1 MKKFIIL
8 SFLIICGGGIL
19 YTASAI
25 FMATESYPGGTILD
39 RQSTGYDWWNNYLS
53 DLGRRRAWN
62 GTSNVVSNNYFDNG
76 LRIAALL
83 MVVLFNLLPFL
94 FEEGKQRVR
103 AILVALLSF
112 GSALA
117 YIGIV
122 WYPLDVNY
130 RLHTV
135 CVRIGFISFWILSLL
150 FAGLIRKEQRY
161 PNFFAAVMYLFAIV
175 FLIQIGI
182 MLLGPR
188 AWSSPAALQLQVTA
202 QKIIVGLQLFVMLI
216 QTVGLSLFILRPKQA
231 VN

>member
-8 SFLIICGGGIL
+8 LILIICGGGIL

-25 FMATESYPGGTILD
+25 FAATESYPGGTILD
-39 RQSTGYDWWNNYLS
+39 RQSIAYDWWNNYLS

-62 GTSNVVSNNYFDNG
+62 GMNNAASNTHFDNG
-76 LRIAALL
+76 LRVAALL

-94 FEEGKQRVR
+94 FKEGRQRLR
-103 AILVALLSF
+103 AILVAFLSF

-135 CVRIGFISFWILSLL
+135 FVRVGFISFWILSLL
-150 FAGLIRKEQRY
+150 FAGLIRKEHRY
-161 PNFFAAVMYLFAIV
+161 PNFFAGVMYFFALI
-175 FLIQIGI
+175 FLVQISI

-188 AWSSPAALQLQVTA
+188 AWSSPAALRLQVTA
-202 QKIIVGLQLFVMLI
+202 QKIIVGLQLLVMLI
-216 QTVGLSLFILRPKQA
+216 QTIGLGWFILRRDRPL
-231 VN
+231 N